1 MSDGEKKKI
10 FINPNLFSIENA
22 SRKKKPKPDKA
33 IRIKPVAKPVSDRTR
48 KNQFLK
54 RIREN
59 QEKQYKSLFEGEKIK
74 VDMPKKSS
82 DKTTDEFQSDFDKSL
97 TFMTAVADAKPTPSH
112 TNHNHTFKNTSMRH
126 QMDDFGIDQFA
137 VDVAVDLPIDFLLPP
152 PSGGSLSGSSYVPHS
167 GSSYV
172 PTHTPVSSTP
182 TMSFPNAPEYGCL
195 KNGNLPTKRSLHN
208 TTMKKPHNPVVGSL
222 KTQDE
227 RQQELEL
234 LRKLHQ
240 EKKDA
245 EKPKPKI
252 VQRKIKKLLRRT
264 FNVGKDKYRP
274 RVGVLLPNRTI
285 RNNVTTKSFMI
296 KQKPISEIRKFL
308 IQQGFIKVGSTA
320 PTDVLRKIYE
330 SVAMIDGDVKNHNPD
345 NLLYNFFKG
354 TEKH

>member
-1 MSDGEKKKI
+1 MSDGEKKRI

-22 SRKKKPKPDKA
+22 SRKKKPKPEKA
-33 IRIKPVAKPVSDRTR
+33 LRIKSAAKPVSDRTR

-54 RIREN
+54 KIREN
-59 QEKQYKSLFEGEKIK
+59 QEKQYNSLFEGEKIK
-74 VDMPKKSS
+74 VDMPKKN

-97 TFMTAVADAKPTPSH
+97 TFMTAVADAKPMPLH
-112 TNHNHTFKNTSMRH
+112 NNHNHTFKNTSMRH

-137 VDVAVDLPIDFLLPP
+137 VDVAVDLPIDFLLSP
-152 PSGGSLSGSSYVPHS
+152 PSNSILTAPNSGSSTIPLQK
-167 GSSYV
+167 
-172 PTHTPVSSTP
+172 PST

-285 RNNVTTKSFMI
+285 RNNVTTKSFML

-330 SVAMIDGDVKNHNPD
+330 SISMIDGDVKNHNPD
-345 NLLYNFFKG
+345 NLLYNFFKSG
-354 TEKH
+354 EQKN

>member
-1 MSDGEKKKI
+1 MSDGEKKRI

-22 SRKKKPKPDKA
+22 SRKKKPKPEKA
-33 IRIKPVAKPVSDRTR
+33 LRIKSAAKPVSDRTR

-54 RIREN
+54 KIREN
-59 QEKQYKSLFEGEKIK
+59 QEKQYNSLFEGEKIK
-74 VDMPKKSS
+74 VDMPKKN

-97 TFMTAVADAKPTPSH
+97 TFMTAVADAKPTPLRN
-112 TNHNHTFKNTSMRH
+112 NHNHTFKNTSMRH

-152 PSGGSLSGSSYVPHS
+152 PSGGPSNGPSTI
-167 GSSYV
+167 
-172 PTHTPVSSTP
+172 PTSSTTP
-182 TMSFPNAPEYGCL
+182 MSFPNAPEYGCL

-274 RVGVLLPNRTI
+274 QVGVLLPNRTI

>member
-1 MSDGEKKKI
+1 MSDGEKKRI

-22 SRKKKPKPDKA
+22 SRKKKPKPEKA
-33 IRIKPVAKPVSDRTR
+33 LRIKSAAKPVSDRTR

-54 RIREN
+54 KIREN
-59 QEKQYKSLFEGEKIK
+59 QEKQYNSLFEGEKIK
-74 VDMPKKSS
+74 VDMPKKN

-97 TFMTAVADAKPTPSH
+97 TFMTAVADAKPMPLH
-112 TNHNHTFKNTSMRH
+112 NNHNHTFKNTSMRH

-152 PSGGSLSGSSYVPHS
+152 PSGGPSTAPNSGSLYVPNT
-167 GSSYV
+167 GSLTT
-172 PTHTPVSSTP
+172 PTSSTTP
-182 TMSFPNAPEYGCL
+182 MSFPTPPEYGCL
-195 KNGNLPTKRSLHN
+195 KNGKLPTKRSLHN

-264 FNVGKDKYRP
+264 FNVGKDRFRP

-285 RNNVTTKSFMI
+285 RNNVTTKSFML

-345 NLLYNFFKG
+345 NLLYNFFKSG
-354 TEKH
+354 EQKN